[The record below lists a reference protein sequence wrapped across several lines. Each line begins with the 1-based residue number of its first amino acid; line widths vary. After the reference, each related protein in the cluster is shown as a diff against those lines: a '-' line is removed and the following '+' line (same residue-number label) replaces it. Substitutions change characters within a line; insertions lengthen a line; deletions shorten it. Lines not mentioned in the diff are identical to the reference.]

1 MNLPSNY
8 VYIFRLF
15 FAEWRNK
22 LLFKFTIASNLAK
35 SNPGILVAVVVARLH

>member
-1 MNLPSNY
+1 MNLPSNL
-8 VYIFRLF
+8 YIFLDF

-35 SNPGILVAVVVARLH
+35 SNPGILVAVVGGRLH